1 MSKLWMMGDPF
12 MSRSSRAYCYV
23 NHINILGIATDV
35 MVVSNAQTIADRALL
50 GAIAKLIPQ

>member
-1 MSKLWMMGDPF
+1 MMGDPF